1 MIASSTKVVRLR
13 RIKSE
18 ISIIVLF
25 ILSSLLSLYI
35 SMNLISS
42 NPSIKGSGDSMAPV
56 YIIYYLI
63 AVVAFTVLILFLIK
77 RYARAMKYLFVLL
90 VLYMIFFVSA
100 IIAGIVSTSL
110 IEYFII
116 IVAITGAFA
125 YLLIFH
131 NEWYIMDA
139 AGFLMVSGA
148 AAVFGTFL
156 NPYYAMVLLIAFALY
171 DYISVYKTKHMITL
185 ARAALDNSFPL
196 LFVMPS
202 KSGLKLENLTFDNRG
217 ENNVLM
223 LGFGDM
229 AIPEILIVSSYIFE
243 QRLIFL
249 ILPIAGAIIAL
260 VILFFFNN
268 GKPAPG
274 LPYINTGVIAG
285 FLLSLL
291 ISFI

>member
-1 MIASSTKVVRLR
+1 MVKLR
-13 RIKSE
+13 RIRSE
-18 ISIIVLF
+18 ISIIIMF
-25 ILSSLLSLYI
+25 ILSSLFSLYI
-35 SMNLISS
+35 SSNLIVS
-42 NPSIKGSGDSMAPV
+42 NPSLKGSGDAMAPV

-63 AVVAFTVLILFLIK
+63 AVIAFTVLILFLIK
-77 RYARAMKYLFVLL
+77 RYAKAIKYIFVLL
-90 VLYMIFFVSA
+90 IIYMIFFVSA

-110 IEYFII
+110 IEYFSII
-116 IVAITGAFA
+116 LFITGLFA

-156 NPYYAMVLLIAFALY
+156 NPYYAMVLLIAFAIY
-171 DYISVYKTKHMITL
+171 DYVSVYKTKHMVTL
-185 ARAALDNSFPL
+185 ARAAVDNSYPL

-202 KSGLKLENLTFDNRG
+202 KSGLKLQNLTFDNRG

-229 AIPEILIVSSYIFE
+229 AIPEILIVSSYIFD
-243 QRLIFL
+243 QRLIFI
-249 ILPIAGAIIAL
+249 ILPLAGAIMAL
-260 VILFFFNN
+260 IVLFFFNN